1 MVFDIM
7 DSDNRGIY
15 DINALLRFNE
25 KIEKSYKKWYALW
38 LQRWRPDLS
47 FSEFGVIKIEVIII
61 IS

>member
-25 KIEKSYKKWYALW
+25 KIE
-38 LQRWRPDLS
+38 
-47 FSEFGVIKIEVIII
+47 IIVAI
-61 IS
+61 IDSKTLER